1 MLTLLMVEK
10 NEKLTLRISS
20 DELEEI
26 DSFLS
31 SNNNYASRS
40 EFIRMAVLEYI
51 SIKRVGIITKNNS
64 IHPDPVIEMAVSK
77 MVDAGFYKSV
87 DSAYEDIIKEAWKNN
102 IVSEMLKRKDSEYNR
117 IEKILRGQKEY
128 DKL

>member
-1 MLTLLMVEK
+1 MLTLLMNEK
-10 NEKLTLRISS
+10 NGKLTIRISD

-31 SNNNYASRS
+31 YNSNYSSRS

-64 IHPDPVIEMAVSK
+64 IHPDPLIEKAVSK
-77 MVDAGFYKSV
+77 MVSAGFYKSL
-87 DSAYEDIIKEAWKNN
+87 DGAYEEIIREAWRNN
-102 IVSEMLKRKDSEYNR
+102 IISAMLKNTNDEYDR
-117 IEKILRGQKEY
+117 IENILEGEKKY

>member
-1 MLTLLMVEK
+1 MNEK
-10 NEKLTLRISS
+10 NEKLTIRISN

-31 SNNNYASRS
+31 YNNSYTSRS

-64 IHPDPVIEMAVSK
+64 IHPDPLIEKAVSK
-77 MVDAGFYKSV
+77 MVSAGFYKSI
-87 DSAYEDIIKEAWKNN
+87 DAAYEEIIREAWRRN
-102 IVSEMLKRKDSEYNR
+102 IVSGMLKNADEEYSK
-117 IEKILRGQKEY
+117 IENILEGEKKY

>member
-1 MLTLLMVEK
+1 MNEK
-10 NEKLTLRISS
+10 NEKLTIRISN

-31 SNNNYASRS
+31 YNNSYANRS

-64 IHPDPVIEMAVSK
+64 IHPDPLIEKAVSK
-77 MVDAGFYKSV
+77 MVSGGFYKSI
-87 DSAYEDIIKEAWKNN
+87 DGAYEEIIREAWRKN
-102 IVSEMLKRKDSEYNR
+102 IVSGMLKNADEEYSK
-117 IEKILRGQKEY
+117 IENILEGEKKY

>member
-1 MLTLLMVEK
+1 MNEK
-10 NEKLTLRISS
+10 NGKLTIRISD

-31 SNNNYASRS
+31 YNSNYSSRS

-64 IHPDPVIEMAVSK
+64 IHPDPLIEKAVSK
-77 MVDAGFYKSV
+77 MVSAGFYKSL
-87 DSAYEDIIKEAWKNN
+87 DGAYEEIIREAWRNN
-102 IVSEMLKRKDSEYNR
+102 IISAMLKNTNDEYDR
-117 IEKILRGQKEY
+117 IENILEGEKKY

>member
-1 MLTLLMVEK
+1 MNEK
-10 NEKLTLRISS
+10 NEKLTIRISD

-31 SNNNYASRS
+31 YNSNFSSRS

-64 IHPDPVIEMAVSK
+64 IHPDPLIEKAVSK
-77 MVDAGFYKSV
+77 MVSAGYYKSI
-87 DSAYEDIIKEAWKNN
+87 DEAYEQIIREAWKNN
-102 IVSEMLKRKDSEYNR
+102 LISAMLKNTNDEYSK
-117 IEKILRGQKEY
+117 IENILDGEKKY

>member
-1 MLTLLMVEK
+1 MNEK
-10 NEKLTLRISS
+10 NEKLTIRISN

-31 SNNNYASRS
+31 YNNSYTSRS

-64 IHPDPVIEMAVSK
+64 IHPDPLIEKAVSK
-77 MVDAGFYKSV
+77 MVSAGFYKSI
-87 DSAYEDIIKEAWKNN
+87 DAAYEEIIREAWRKN
-102 IVSEMLKRKDSEYNR
+102 IVSGMLKNADEEYSR
-117 IEKILRGQKEY
+117 IENILEGEKKY

>member
-1 MLTLLMVEK
+1 MNEK
-10 NEKLTLRISS
+10 NGKLTIRISD

-31 SNNNYASRS
+31 YNSNFSSRS

-64 IHPDPVIEMAVSK
+64 IHPDPLVEKAVSK
-77 MVDAGFYKSV
+77 MVSAGFYKSI
-87 DSAYEDIIKEAWKNN
+87 DEAYEQIIREAWRSNL
-102 IVSEMLKRKDSEYNR
+102 ISAMLKNTNDEYSR
-117 IEKILRGQKEY
+117 IENILDGEKKY

>member
-1 MLTLLMVEK
+1 MNEK
-10 NEKLTLRISS
+10 NEKLTIRISN

-31 SNNNYASRS
+31 YNNSYTSRS

-64 IHPDPVIEMAVSK
+64 IHPDPLIEKAVSK
-77 MVDAGFYKSV
+77 MVSAGFYKSI
-87 DSAYEDIIKEAWKNN
+87 DGAYEEIIREAWRKN
-102 IVSEMLKRKDSEYNR
+102 IVSGMLKNADEEYSK
-117 IEKILRGQKEY
+117 IENILEGEKKY

>member
-1 MLTLLMVEK
+1 MNEK
-10 NEKLTLRISS
+10 NGKLTIRISD

-31 SNNNYASRS
+31 YNSNFSSRS

-64 IHPDPVIEMAVSK
+64 IHPDPLIEKAVSK
-77 MVDAGFYKSV
+77 MVSAGYYKSI
-87 DSAYEDIIKEAWKNN
+87 DEAYEQIIREAWRNN
-102 IVSEMLKRKDSEYNR
+102 LISAMLKNTNDEYSR
-117 IEKILRGQKEY
+117 IESILDGEKKY

>member
-1 MLTLLMVEK
+1 MNEK
-10 NEKLTLRISS
+10 NEKLTIRISN

-31 SNNNYASRS
+31 YNNSYTSRS

-64 IHPDPVIEMAVSK
+64 IHPDPLIEKAVSK
-77 MVDAGFYKSV
+77 MVSGGFYKSI
-87 DSAYEDIIKEAWKNN
+87 DGAYEEIIREAWRKN
-102 IVSEMLKRKDSEYNR
+102 IVSGMLKNADEEYSK
-117 IEKILRGQKEY
+117 IENILEGEKKY

>member
-1 MLTLLMVEK
+1 MNEK
-10 NEKLTLRISS
+10 NGKLTIRISD

-31 SNNNYASRS
+31 YNSNFSSRS

-64 IHPDPVIEMAVSK
+64 IHPDPLIEKAVSK
-77 MVDAGFYKSV
+77 MVSAGFYKSV
-87 DSAYEDIIKEAWKNN
+87 DEAYEQIIREAWRNN
-102 IVSEMLKRKDSEYNR
+102 LISAMLKNTNDEYSK
-117 IEKILRGQKEY
+117 IENILDGEKKY